1 MCEDKDVGAIFHCSK
16 IQPMQTKIKC
26 EKRGL
31 EAESELE
38 DSEHH
43 VRCLEVLGD
52 DLELVLKGSSRIKLH
67 MR

>member
-1 MCEDKDVGAIFHCSK
+1 
-16 IQPMQTKIKC
+16 MQTKIKC

-52 DLELVLKGSSRIKLH
+52 DLELVLKGSSRTKLH